1 VADGRND
8 AVIGRILAGRGG
20 LTKKADAP
28 VPKEA
33 AAEARPEKVAHDVPT
48 HLKLLPL
55 KLDKMPK
62 ESIRAAAG
70 EIDVVCRR
78 RRRIPMVGA
87 IIVQLG
93 VGVVGLPVWRL
104 VV

>member
-1 VADGRND
+1 MFERNL
-8 AVIGRILAGRGG
+8 VGRGG

-62 ESIRAAAG
+62 ESIREAAG

-78 RRRIPMVGA
+78 RRRIPIPMIGA
-87 IIVQLG
+87 ILG
-93 VGVVGLPVWRL
+93 WLTFETGACRNTGGGGVAGIR
-104 VV
+104 